1 MGASGNGLMTYVTIL
16 DRCED
21 GTVWLQ
27 VQLPTGPL
35 ARGPYGTIEQARGA
49 AAALERVARRRWARH
64 EPGTGLAG
72 ALIGDHAPMPPVTAG
87 RGEESAE
94 EPPIRPGISQIHR
107 ILARF
112 RPTST

>member
-1 MGASGNGLMTYVTIL
+1 MGATRDGMTYVAIL
-16 DRCED
+16 DCPED

-35 ARGPYGTIEQARGA
+35 TRGPYRALEEARGA
-49 AAALERVARRRWARH
+49 AAALERVAHRRWAQH
-64 EPGTGLAG
+64 EAEAREAG
-72 ALIGDHAPMPPVTAG
+72 GEIGNPAPVPPSTAS

-94 EPPIRPGISQIHR
+94 EPPIRPEISRIPR

-112 RPTST
+112 LPTST